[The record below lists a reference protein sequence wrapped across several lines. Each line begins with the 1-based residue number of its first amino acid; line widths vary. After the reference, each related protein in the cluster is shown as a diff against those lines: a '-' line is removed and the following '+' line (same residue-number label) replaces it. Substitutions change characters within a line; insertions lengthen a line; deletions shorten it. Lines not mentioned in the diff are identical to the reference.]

1 MMLFPVSL
9 PSSLLFGGG
18 KKMALVISAV
28 AIASSFLL
36 TVVNGDCLLSSK
48 TLNDEFLSF
57 IEGAESI
64 PLDGSC
70 CQADVCGLA
79 CPAPVSEPSK
89 GTYCRSFPC
98 FWSGGSG
105 RGLAS

>member
-1 MMLFPVSL
+1 MFRIL
-9 PSSLLFGGG
+9 
-18 KKMALVISAV
+18 SAV
-28 AIASSFLL
+28 AIASSFL
-36 TVVNGDCLLSSK
+36 VSYVSGDCLLSSK

-89 GTYCRSFPC
+89 GT
-98 FWSGGSG
+98 
-105 RGLAS
+105 

>member
-1 MMLFPVSL
+1 MFRILST
-9 PSSLLFGGG
+9 
-18 KKMALVISAV
+18 V
-28 AIASSFLL
+28 AIASSFL
-36 TVVNGDCLLSSK
+36 VSYVSGDCLLSSK

-64 PLDGSC
+64 PLNGSC

-89 GTYCRSFPC
+89 GTYRKIEPKT
-98 FWSGGSG
+98 
-105 RGLAS
+105 